1 MFHKSEPQLQQNFQE
16 EAKDLGRLN
25 PGIKE
30 GENVFSPN
38 KTCEHRAL
46 NRDQAKRLK
55 VSVFIFKVQEV
66 SFYIYGLGN
75 LIFCPDTSEL

>member
-16 EAKDLGRLN
+16 EAKDLRRLN

-38 KTCEHRAL
+38 KTCEHRAKTKSL
-46 NRDQAKRLK
+46 SFHIQSTRGQIDL
-55 VSVFIFKVQEV
+55 VSNQ
-66 SFYIYGLGN
+66 
-75 LIFCPDTSEL
+75 

>member
-1 MFHKSEPQLQQNFQE
+1 MFHKSESIVAAEFPRGSKRLR
-16 EAKDLGRLN
+16 RLN

-46 NRDQAKRLK
+46 NRDQAKKLK
-55 VSVFIFKVQEV
+55 VSVFIFKVQEAR
-66 SFYIYGLGN
+66 
-75 LIFCPDTSEL
+75 